1 MKDMVIE
8 MLNIIIWSLLAILNW
23 FNPNLDMYPKII
35 ITWAAVMIIAQ
46 IIIIRKLK
54 DRKAEN

>member
-1 MKDMVIE
+1 MKQTIIE
-8 MLNIIIWSLLAILNW
+8 SLNIMIWSFLAVINW
-23 FNPNLDMYPKII
+23 FNPNLDIYPKIV

>member
-54 DRKAEN
+54 DGKAEN

>member
-1 MKDMVIE
+1 MKHMVIE
-8 MLNIIIWSLLAILNW
+8 LLNIMIWSSLATINW
-23 FNPNLDMYPKII
+23 FNPKLDIYPKII

-46 IIIIRKLK
+46 IFIIRKLK